1 VAEPIAGGRIHRT
14 LKEIDMQIIGTNV
27 VGQSDGKTTVEFKGE
42 GGELISVV
50 LASDGLEDAA
60 AVRRAKEM
68 MVQVATFNVANDA
81 VEDAGSSVEGLA
93 EVRVEGLEETSPTT
107 ASLSSPNSVA

>member
-1 VAEPIAGGRIHRT
+1 
-14 LKEIDMQIIGTNV
+14 MQIIGTNV

-60 AVRRAKEM
+60 AVRRARNGEPWLG
-68 MVQVATFNVANDA
+68 VA
-81 VEDAGSSVEGLA
+81 DAG
-93 EVRVEGLEETSPTT
+93 R
-107 ASLSSPNSVA
+107 ASASHC

>member
-60 AVRRAKEM
+60 AVQRAKEM
-68 MVQVATFNVANDA
+68 MVQVATFSLDA
-81 VEDAGSSVEGLA
+81 VEDAGSSVEALA